1 MEQGP
6 QGLCSIAAGSLP
18 AGRCAGR
25 LNRSVIVAMSAV
37 RMVKMTS
44 DQEIDVVAVRDR
56 FVTAAG
62 PVLVLALMA
71 PTIVIGRASLW
82 IPAPDLDHVFVDVA
96 VMGMMQVA
104 IMQVVDMI
112 AMPEGDM
119 ATIGAMGMGMVLM
132 DQMLLCSHDYSP
144 SR

>member
-1 MEQGP
+1 
-6 QGLCSIAAGSLP
+6 
-18 AGRCAGR
+18 
-25 LNRSVIVAMSAV
+25 MSAV